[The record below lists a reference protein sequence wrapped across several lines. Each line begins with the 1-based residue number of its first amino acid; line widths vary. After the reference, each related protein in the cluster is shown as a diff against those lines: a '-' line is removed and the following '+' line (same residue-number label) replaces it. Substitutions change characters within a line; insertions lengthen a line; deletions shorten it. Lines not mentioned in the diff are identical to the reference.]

1 MASNLQRHNE
11 FLDLIARRQAE
22 RQQLEQK
29 IANVGYTNITS
40 SIEQFLEVND
50 IKSSSNIRLLNI
62 TYRGRNVI
70 QVKTIEQTFKFFT
83 RQKL

>member
-1 MASNLQRHNE
+1 MASNLQRHND

-22 RQQLEQK
+22 RQQLDQK
-29 IANVGYTNITS
+29 IANVGYTNITA

-70 QVKTIEQTFKFFT
+70 QVKLAHNK
-83 RQKL
+83 